1 MSKARKLQVEVDA
14 TLKKVHEGVEAWE
27 DDLKRYQSESNK
39 ETQQRTFASL
49 KTDLKKLQKLR
60 EQVRRWITTGEI
72 KGQDEALSEA
82 RRSIESCMVS
92 FLPLLKKLK
101 KKLSVKNTLG

>member
-27 DDLKRYQSESNK
+27 DDLKRYQSEGNNK

-60 EQVRRWITTGEI
+60 EQVRGWITTGEI
-72 KGQDEALSEA
+72 KGQDEALGEA
-82 RRSIESCMVS
+82 RRSIESCMVRLLLS
-92 FLPLLKKLK
+92 PLKKF
-101 KKLSVKNTLG
+101 